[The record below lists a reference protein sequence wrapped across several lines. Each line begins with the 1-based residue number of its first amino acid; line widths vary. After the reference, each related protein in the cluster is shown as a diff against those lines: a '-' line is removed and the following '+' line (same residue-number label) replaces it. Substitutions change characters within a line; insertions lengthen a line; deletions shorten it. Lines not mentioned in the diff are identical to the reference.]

1 MNSIKRKLRY
11 LIAPLKDKIKMQQR
25 INTLENDNEALRD
38 LFENEFQKAMDSLM
52 NVEEL
57 NRLKK
62 ENKNL
67 RLKVKVLRGNKK

>member
-1 MNSIKRKLRY
+1 MIKQKIKC
-11 LIAPLKDKIKMQQR
+11 LIAPFKDKVKMQQR